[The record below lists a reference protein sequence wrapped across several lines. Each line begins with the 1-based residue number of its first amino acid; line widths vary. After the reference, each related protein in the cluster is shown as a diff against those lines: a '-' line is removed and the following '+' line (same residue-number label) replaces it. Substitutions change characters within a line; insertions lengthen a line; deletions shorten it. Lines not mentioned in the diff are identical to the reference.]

1 MQPCHA
7 KQAHSSSSSLQD
19 SETSIPVQQLR
30 QGTPVPAPQQAA
42 PAAGIPPPSNMQ
54 ATVTL
59 VPKKDASAALLRQ
72 QIPASADNDPIGKFL
87 IKCKLAW

>member
-1 MQPCHA
+1 
-7 KQAHSSSSSLQD
+7 
-19 SETSIPVQQLR
+19 
-30 QGTPVPAPQQAA
+30 
-42 PAAGIPPPSNMQ
+42 MQ

-72 QIPASADNDPIGKFL
+72 QIPASTDADPLGKFL